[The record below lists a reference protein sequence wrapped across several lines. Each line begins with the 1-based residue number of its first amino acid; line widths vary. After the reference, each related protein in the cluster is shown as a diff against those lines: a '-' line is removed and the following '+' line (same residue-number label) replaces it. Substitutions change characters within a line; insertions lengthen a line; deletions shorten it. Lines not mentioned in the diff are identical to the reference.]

1 MKTKEEKI
9 NKRQNNYK
17 KVIGNDKNKINIQ
30 NSDYQ
35 IEFILLNETKKLK
48 INLVIT
54 DKNNTKEFYSKFLTL
69 NELISLNNYF
79 LKYKGYSEA
88 FEYLKSNYT
97 KIDKTKIYSFE

>member
-9 NKRQNNYK
+9 TKRQNNYK

>member
-69 NELISLNNYF
+69 NELNPQIYF
-79 LKYKGYSEA
+79 L
-88 FEYLKSNYT
+88 F
-97 KIDKTKIYSFE
+97 

>member
-1 MKTKEEKI
+1 MKTKDKKI
-9 NKRQNNYK
+9 NKRQNNDK